1 MIAIPALNDGLF
13 PGKTGGIIPIN
24 LAMHRDVLMGS
35 GNVFRFR
42 QTGSKGAFLPSCQKT
57 MAVKAYRKFP
67 IASSIMLKS
76 FYDSFGFLHCAFS
89 AKA

>member
-1 MIAIPALNDGLF
+1 MAGR
-13 PGKTGGIIPIN
+13 IIPIN

-35 GNVFRFR
+35 GNVFRSR

-57 MAVKAYRKFP
+57 LDGKAYRTFP
-67 IASSIMLKS
+67 AASSKMLES
-76 FYDSFGFLHCAFS
+76 FHYSFGFLLSAFS